1 MLSADRGEPKKNW
14 EGGKTFNS
22 AVHSE
27 CKIVL
32 FLRDIGEKSTLVYFL
47 TSQLL
52 ELFFGS
58 IIFGGGGG
66 FAPVAPPWHIA

>member
-1 MLSADRGEPKKNW
+1 MLSADRGEPKKMW

-27 CKIVL
+27 SKIVL
-32 FLRDIGEKSTLVYFL
+32 FLHDIGEKSTLVYFL

-58 IIFGGGGG
+58 IIFGG
-66 FAPVAPPWHIA
+66 AQNYL